1 MKQENFDC
9 ASEEIPAACSQL
21 VCQDEERVRTGFIRG
36 ELGRGQG
43 GGSGGSEGEE
53 RAGEGLYWSSPT
65 RRVSNIDTRLL
76 TSQKQRRLISDWL
89 ENAKSIWEI
98 GDLWKRTFVGKDPNW
113 LPHHHP
119 NKTNTF

>member
-1 MKQENFDC
+1 MKQEQENFDC
-9 ASEEIPAACSQL
+9 ASEEIPAACLQL
-21 VCQDEERVRTGFIRG
+21 VRQDEERVAHRFYTRRVG
-36 ELGRGQG
+36 EG

-98 GDLWKRTFVGKDPNW
+98 GNL
-113 LPHHHP
+113 
-119 NKTNTF
+119 

>member
-1 MKQENFDC
+1 MR
-9 ASEEIPAACSQL
+9 
-21 VCQDEERVRTGFIRG
+21 QDEERVAHRFYTRRVG
-36 ELGRGQG
+36 EG

-98 GDLWKRTFVGKDPNW
+98 GNL
-113 LPHHHP
+113 
-119 NKTNTF
+119 